1 MAATTEARIPES
13 PPPYAGND
21 RALLGLVLSVITFFL
36 FAQTALNI
44 GPIMAADTGVS
55 TPTMNTAI
63 SLAAL
68 FTGMFIVLGGNL
80 GDRLGRVKILLFGL
94 VLSILACLLIIS
106 AFGPLASPMMLLGR
120 ALQGVSSAFIM
131 PTSLALLKTYWEGA
145 QRQRA
150 ISLWSMGTF
159 GGSGLSAIFGGYLS
173 GTAIGWRGIFLL
185 SIIIAVIA
193 GLLVRSI
200 PESRPASAAHRK
212 MDYLGLA
219 SLMITLLA
227 AQVLAAQGFV
237 LGWTHPLIL
246 ALIVVTVIGLFVF
259 IRAERGKEDAFV
271 DFGLFKDRSFTG
283 AVIANTLLNASIG
296 VMTVTLWTLQF
307 AGGMSAASAGYVT
320 VGYAVCVILFI
331 RVGEKMLQ
339 KVGPRK
345 PMALGAGIIFIAIIM
360 LLPTSLTQ
368 VSYIVL
374 ATISFAFYG
383 LGLAFFATPATD
395 TALSSLPEEKAGSG
409 AGVFKM
415 ASSLGAAFGVALS
428 SAIFTLVSNTSLPLI
443 GEYVEFVGNQDNVLI
458 RTAGMV
464 SVGFNA
470 VLALGALIAILVII
484 PQQGRTFKQL
494 DNQPH
499 PAHPEQHPGH

>member
-1 MAATTEARIPES
+1 MASTTEAKLPES
-13 PPPYAGND
+13 PTPYRGND

-44 GPIMAADTGVS
+44 GPIMGADAGVPA
-55 TPTMNTAI
+55 PTMNTAI

-80 GDRLGRVKILLFGL
+80 GDRFGRVRILNLGL
-94 VLSILACLLIIS
+94 IISIIACLLIIT

-131 PTSLALLKTYWEGA
+131 PTSLALLKTYWEGPA
-145 QRQRA
+145 RQRA
-150 ISLWSMGTF
+150 ISMWSMGTF

-173 GTAIGWRGIFLL
+173 TTPLGWRSIFIM
-185 SIIIAVIA
+185 SILIALIA

-200 PESRPASAAHRK
+200 PESRPVAASQRK
-212 MDYLGLA
+212 MDYLGLF
-219 SLMITLLA
+219 SLMGTLLA

-237 LGWTHPLIL
+237 RGWTDPLIL
-246 ALIVVTVIGLFVF
+246 ALIALTVIGLFIF
-259 IRAERGKEDAFV
+259 IRTERNRENAFV
-271 DFGLFKDRSFTG
+271 DFSLFKNRSFTG

-296 VMTVTLWTLQF
+296 VMTVALWTLQF
-307 AGGMSAASAGYVT
+307 AGGMSPATAGYVT
-320 VGYAVCVILFI
+320 VGYAACVILFI

-345 PMALGAGIIFIAIIM
+345 PMALGAGIIFIAILM
-360 LLPTSLTQ
+360 LLPTSLMQ
-368 VSYIVL
+368 LSYVVL
-374 ATISFAFYG
+374 ATVSFAFYG

-428 SAIFTLVSNTSLPLI
+428 SAIFTVVSNSPLPML
-443 GEYVEFVGNQDNVLI
+443 GEYVIFSGQQENVLI

-464 SVGFNA
+464 SVAFNA
-470 VLALGALIAILVII
+470 VLALGALVAILVII
-484 PQQGRTFKQL
+484 PRQDRDAEQL
-494 DNQPH
+494 KKQPH
-499 PAHPEQHPGH
+499 PEHPEQHPGH

>member
-1 MAATTEARIPES
+1 MTSSSAAAASST
-13 PPPYAGND
+13 PYTGND
-21 RALLGLVLSVITFFL
+21 RALLGLVLAVITFFL

-44 GPIMAADTGVS
+44 GPIMAADTGVP

-80 GDRLGRVKILLFGL
+80 GDRFGRVRILLIGL
-94 VLSILACLLIIS
+94 GLSILACLLIIT
-106 AFGPLASPMMLLGR
+106 AFGPLTSPMMLIGR

-131 PTSLALLKTYWEGA
+131 PTSLALLKTYWDGPA
-145 QRQRA
+145 RQRA
-150 ISLWSMGTF
+150 ISMWSMGTF
-159 GGSGLSAIFGGYLS
+159 GGSGLSALFGGFLAS
-173 GTAIGWRGIFLL
+173 TAIGWRGIFLI
-185 SIIIAVIA
+185 SIIVAIIA
-193 GLLVRSI
+193 GLLVHSI
-200 PESRPASAAHRK
+200 PESRPAAASQQK
-212 MDYLGLA
+212 LDYVGLI
-219 SLMITLLA
+219 SLLLTLLA

-246 ALIVVTVIGLFVF
+246 ALIVITVVGLVIF
-259 IRAERGKEDAFV
+259 IRAERGRANAFV

-307 AGGMSAASAGYVT
+307 AGGLSAASAGYVT
-320 VGYAVCVILFI
+320 IGYAACVILFI

-339 KVGPRK
+339 KMGPRK
-345 PMALGAGIIFIAIIM
+345 PMALGAATIFIAIVM
-360 LLPTSLTQ
+360 LLPTSLLEI
-368 VSYIVL
+368 SYVVL

-428 SAIFTLVSNTSLPLI
+428 SAIFTVVSSAPLPLL
-443 GEYVEFVGNQDNVLI
+443 GEYVAFSGQQENVLI

-470 VLALGALIAILVII
+470 VLALGALIAILVIV
-484 PQQGRTFKQL
+484 PRQDRTADQL
-494 DNQPH
+494 AKQPH
-499 PAHPEQHPGH
+499 PEHPEQHPGH